1 MDETGVGLGTV
12 LATVFVV
19 GVGLVLL
26 MGVVVAPAPTARRDR
41 VAKPRSAIRTAVWL
55 AAGVVLV
62 VLAVLVATMSLAPN
76 LWDTFWQRLAGL
88 TR

>member
-1 MDETGVGLGTV
+1 MDETGVGMGTA

-26 MGVVVAPAPTARRDR
+26 MGVVLAPAPAARRDR
-41 VAKPRSAIRTAVWL
+41 VAKPRSARRTAVWL
-55 AAGVVLV
+55 VAGVVLV
-62 VLAVLVATMSLAPN
+62 VLVLVATMLLAPT